1 MRAVAVTFWYALME
15 MQEREKKRE
24 KISDREKESER
35 ENESE
40 RERERVREISASKKQ
55 NKRGLLYNWAKNPF
69 DVRNRIK

>member
-24 KISDREKESER
+24 KISDRER
-35 ENESE
+35 G
-40 RERERVREISASKKQ
+40 SKRDQRQKKKK
-55 NKRGLLYNWAKNPF
+55 KRGLLYNWAKNPF